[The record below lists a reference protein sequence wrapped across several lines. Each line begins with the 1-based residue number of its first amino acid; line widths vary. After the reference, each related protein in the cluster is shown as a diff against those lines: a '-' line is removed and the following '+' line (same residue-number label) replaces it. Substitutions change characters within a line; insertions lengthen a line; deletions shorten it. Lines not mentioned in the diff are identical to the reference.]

1 MRKRRLSALISALCL
16 TATAVTACGEGS
28 TAQGTTAAT
37 TAAASG
43 ETKAQET
50 EGAKEE
56 TTAQAET
63 AGGSV
68 RILLNVTGGKDE
80 EEMKLFV
87 EALEAAT
94 GLEIEVEK
102 PASDYSKVMMQKLSG
117 GEKYDLIYLNAS
129 EYANLIDQEA
139 LMDITDYVK
148 NSQILSQNVEQSEW
162 DDITIDGKIYAGFNK
177 KEVHRVVALNNAMLK
192 AAGIDYQSI
201 DPTLDGYYEV
211 FSKLKETN
219 TETDFYPFEVI
230 MKDAWDLQPWMA
242 SVGVKT
248 GVVLDDSGK
257 KYAPVSTE
265 AAAPVWE
272 WFKKLYDEGLMDPG
286 SFVDATSDMRSK
298 MGAASKKSGCCVDWA
313 AWVGLH
319 NSNALAE
326 GVSEDDYQVV
336 SLPGCKTPDG
346 NYMLG
351 KGGASLFAVPANAE
365 NVEGAVKVLEYF
377 ATQEGGELLS
387 IGVEGHDY
395 TKEGDT
401 YTQTE
406 IGKTHGNDHGAPVP
420 IYKDFKAP
428 FGYNPGME
436 DALQFGQ
443 YASIEMT
450 IPNEADY
457 KEIVGKWGIQ
467 MIKGEASIED
477 GLAGMRKELM
487 ERGVTEVE

>member
-1 MRKRRLSALISALCL
+1 MKKRRLSALISGLCL
-16 TATAVTACGEGS
+16 TATAVTACGGG
-28 TAQGTTAAT
+28 TTQGTTAAS
-37 TAAASG
+37 TAA
-43 ETKAQET
+43 ENKAQET

-56 TTAQAET
+56 TTVQAEA

-68 RILLNVTGGKDE
+68 RILMNVTGGKDE

-94 GLEIEVEK
+94 GLDIEVEK
-102 PASDYSKVMMQKLSG
+102 PVSDYSKVMMQKLSG
-117 GEKYDLIYLNAS
+117 GEKYDLIYLGAS
-129 EYANLIDQEA
+129 EYANLIDQET
-139 LMDITDYVK
+139 LMDITDYVS
-148 NSQILSQNVEQSEW
+148 NSQILSQNIDQSEW
-162 DDITIDGKIYAGFNK
+162 DDITIDGKVYAGFNK
-177 KEVHRVVALNNAMLK
+177 KEVHRVVALNNVMLK

-201 DPTLDGYYEV
+201 TPTLDGYYEV
-211 FSKLKETN
+211 FSKLKEN
-219 TETDFYPFEVI
+219 NSEADFYPFEVI

-242 SVGVKT
+242 AVGVKT

-265 AAAPVWE
+265 TAAPVWE
-272 WFKKLYDEGLMDPG
+272 WFKKLYDDGLMDPS
-286 SFVDATSDMRSK
+286 SFVDATSDMRGK
-298 MGAASKKSGCCVDWA
+298 MGAASRKNACCVDWA

-336 SLPGCKTPDG
+336 SLPGCETPDG
-346 NYMLG
+346 SYMLG

-387 IGVEGHDY
+387 IGMEGYDY
-395 TKEGDT
+395 TKDGDT

-406 IGKTHGNDHGAPVP
+406 IGKAHGNDHGAPVP

-436 DALQFGQ
+436 DALSFGN

-450 IPNEADY
+450 ISNEADY

-467 MIKGEASIED
+467 MIRGEASIED
-477 GLAGMRKELM
+477 GLAGMRKELL